1 MPDHTAEAEFSLKI
15 AAAMAGE
22 GHTDSAATWTGF
34 AAVHAQLAG
43 VEQSRRLADL
53 LDKTMRGDRASIGIS
68 GHVTTGLP

>member
-1 MPDHTAEAEFSLKI
+1 MDHTAEAEFSLKV

-22 GHTDSAATWTGF
+22 GYADSAERWTGF

-53 LDKTMRGDRASIGIS
+53 LDRDKPDDHGAIRVS
-68 GHVTTGLP
+68 GHVTTGSP